1 MNKEAT
7 LGARSRQPNRK
18 TSSSGSLQRERNPI
32 SMWFKPSMFKRQHK
46 NSKHIRNICA
56 IVDIRA
62 QVKTIPESAVNKMPN
77 AYNHR
82 DLEE

>member
-1 MNKEAT
+1 
-7 LGARSRQPNRK
+7 
-18 TSSSGSLQRERNPI
+18 
-32 SMWFKPSMFKRQHK
+32 MFKRQHK